1 MAHYISSF
9 NSFNLSSIRRSLQ
22 LKTTNWIWDKSHR
35 MKMRTISMN
44 KEVKNGATQQRMG
57 AAIKFAVAIQADLFG

>member
-1 MAHYISSF
+1 
-9 NSFNLSSIRRSLQ
+9 
-22 LKTTNWIWDKSHR
+22 
-35 MKMRTISMN
+35 MN